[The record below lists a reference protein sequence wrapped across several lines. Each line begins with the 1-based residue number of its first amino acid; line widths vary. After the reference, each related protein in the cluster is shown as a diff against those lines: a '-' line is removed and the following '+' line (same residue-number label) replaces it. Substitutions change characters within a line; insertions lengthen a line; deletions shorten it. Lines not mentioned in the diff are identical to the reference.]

1 MICLNSKR
9 EEEDETTKESKL
21 YIYDETHLLTY
32 LENIKS
38 ISMRF
43 LDQLQASKV
52 FQHNQEDD
60 IENRINTSNLDE
72 KDDASSIKSLHCVP
86 ERILRQIG

>member
-1 MICLNSKR
+1 MDFNSLVSYQ
-9 EEEDETTKESKL
+9 KEVSRDLKSKEIENYQQNL
-21 YIYDETHLLTY
+21 Q
-32 LENIKS
+32 NIKS

-72 KDDASSIKSLHCVP
+72 KDDSSYSWEDSLYTKGIKSMD
-86 ERILRQIG
+86 